1 MKKNTLCEQCYFAD
15 TAESEYGCKF
25 GIPLAI
31 KDNREITI
39 HNGYYKIYDYVC
51 RYGVSKTVAET
62 KLKDLTTDIEGYAKS
77 RIVPK
82 YLLYITL
89 SESDNFNL
97 LCDNINKLSIQPQA
111 VSIVFPI
118 KYDIQS
124 VQLICETRFGKRF
137 NWKLHMPIV
146 NSSRYET
153 VYNILSTDTRLNNT
167 VDYIFFLDLETLNDT
182 IQNDTI
188 NQLNYMINVEQPNFG
203 AFIKSQSNN
212 YFNGLFI
219 TADNYK
225 NLSIVNRDVVTEIL
239 NNFKDN
245 INYYD

>member
-25 GIPLAI
+25 GIPLAL
-31 KDNREITI
+31 KDNREITV
-39 HNGYYKIYDYVC
+39 HNGYYKIHDYVC

-62 KLKDLTTDIEGYAKS
+62 KLKDLTTDIEEYAKS
-77 RIVPK
+77 RIVPN

-97 LCDNINKLSIQPQA
+97 LCDNIDKLSIQPKA
-111 VSIVFPI
+111 LSIVFPI
-118 KYDIQS
+118 TYDVQS
-124 VQLICETRFGKRF
+124 VQLICQNRFDKRF

-146 NSSRYET
+146 MSSRYET
-153 VYNILSTDTRLNNT
+153 VYSLLSTDTRLGNT
-167 VDYIFFLDLETLNDT
+167 VDYIFFLDSVGLTDA
-182 IQNDTI
+182 IQNDTM
-188 NQLNYMINVEQPNFG
+188 NQLNYMINVEQPGFG
-203 AFIKSQSNN
+203 GFMKSQSND

-219 TADNYK
+219 TANNYK
-225 NLSIVNRDVVTEIL
+225 NLSIVNRDIVEEMFS
-239 NNFKDN
+239 NFKDN

>member
-1 MKKNTLCEQCYFAD
+1 MRKNTLCEQCYFAD

-25 GIPLAI
+25 GIPAAI
-31 KDNREITI
+31 KDNREITVQ
-39 HNGYYKIYDYVC
+39 NGYYKIHDYVC

-62 KLKDLTTDIEGYAKS
+62 KLKDLTNNIEEYAKS

-89 SESDNFNL
+89 SETDNFNL
-97 LCDNINKLSIQPQA
+97 ICDKIDKLSIQPKA
-111 VSIVFPI
+111 LSLVFPM

-146 NSSRYET
+146 NTSRYET
-153 VYNILSTDTRLNNT
+153 VYNLLSTDNRLSNT
-167 VDYIFFLDLETLNDT
+167 VDYIFFVDSDTLTDA

-203 AFIKSQSNN
+203 GFVKSQSND
-212 YFNGLFI
+212 YFRGLFI
-219 TADNYK
+219 TANNYK
-225 NLSIVNRDVVTEIL
+225 NLSIINRDIVTEMFS
-239 NNFKDN
+239 NFKDI